1 MGLLDFLKDAGPDL
15 FKGKEDRQAE
25 AILEAITKALGS
37 NVSGLGVTF
46 DDGKVTLKGQ
56 ANSVAAKE
64 KAALIAGNVRGVS
77 SVNDDALTVPAAAA
91 PTAGATAGAP
101 AAAAKATRYYT
112 IKSGDSLSKIA
123 KEVYG
128 DANAYDKIFEANREV
143 IVDPDKIYPGQQI
156 RIPAA

>member
-1 MGLLDFLKDAGPDL
+1 MGLLDFLKDAGQDL

-25 AILEAITKALGS
+25 AILEAINKALGS
-37 NVSGLGVTF
+37 NISGLGVTF

-56 ANSVAAKE
+56 ANSLAAKE

-77 SVNDDALTVPAAAA
+77 SVNDDALTAPAAPAQ
-91 PTAGATAGAP
+91 PKTATQAAP
-101 AAAAKATRYYT
+101 AAAKPTRYYT

-123 KEVYG
+123 KEMYG

-143 IVDPDKIYPGQQI
+143 
-156 RIPAA
+156 